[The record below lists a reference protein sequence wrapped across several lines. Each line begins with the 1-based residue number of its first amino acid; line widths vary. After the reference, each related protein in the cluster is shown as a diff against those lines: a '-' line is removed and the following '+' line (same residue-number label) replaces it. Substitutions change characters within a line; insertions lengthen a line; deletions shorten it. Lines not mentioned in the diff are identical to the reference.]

1 MVGSVDICVSYKGQK
16 ITLPLVIVRG
26 VGPSLLRKNWL
37 QNMQFNW
44 QEIFWSNNA
53 TLKKVLEKYNSV
65 FSDGLGTV
73 KGFKARI
80 HVDPQAPPKF
90 SKVRSVPYF
99 YRKKVERELD
109 RLVQEGTLEPVE
121 HSEWASPIVAVL
133 KRDGNNIRICGDFKQ
148 TLNPV
153 SRLGRYPI
161 PEFRICS
168 RNCLVVNYFQN
179 WTLAKQI
186 CKFLWMMNQRT

>member
-1 MVGSVDICVSYKGQK
+1 MVGSIDVCVSYKGQK

-26 VGPSLLRKNWL
+26 VGPSLLGRNWL

-53 TLKKVLEKYNSV
+53 TFEEVLEKYNSV

-80 HVDPQAPPKF
+80 HVDAQAPPKF
-90 SKVRSVPYF
+90 SKARSVPYF

-109 RLVQEGTLEPVE
+109 RLVQDRT
-121 HSEWASPIVAVL
+121 HWSQSS
-133 KRDGNNIRICGDFKQ
+133 
-148 TLNPV
+148 T
-153 SRLGRYPI
+153 
-161 PEFRICS
+161 
-168 RNCLVVNYFQN
+168 QN
-179 WTLAKQI
+179 GHHP
-186 CKFLWMMNQRT
+186 